1 MLFLV
6 ASAAIILPLLLLV
19 VLRMPAKYGMTI
31 SASIVAALALTVWAV
46 PDIVAAASA
55 LQGVHRAVSIL
66 WILFGAIVLLKVL
79 LYSGAMHRIKAGFG
93 TISLDMRVQAVLIGV
108 AFVAL
113 LEGLTGFG
121 APITIAAPLLVA
133 LGFRPIAAVIIGLIG
148 DSVPVVFGAAGT
160 PVIIGLSNV
169 PGYTDPAFASD
180 ITRMVTMID
189 FVVAL
194 LLPLIVVTV
203 VVKVFGENKHAR
215 SSAEIREVAPWALM
229 IGLVYATTAVAATF
243 VFSAELISIVAGLV
257 TLVVATITAHRN
269 VLLHP
274 DLAWRTH
281 EEDTL
286 DEHEVIRDM
295 SLTRA
300 WLPYIL
306 VILALAVTRLVPW
319 VNDVVRQYA
328 DASWTSILGVS
339 EISSTWELLYSPGT
353 IMAVVAIL
361 IALSYRLRS
370 GDVVRAGRETG
381 GIVLT
386 ATAALLPA
394 LVMLQIFA
402 NSGINDSGFLSMPA
416 YIATGLANIFGG
428 VWVVV
433 APVLGALGAFI
444 AGSSTVSALTMAEIQ
459 YAVAQTSG
467 MSTTLVLAQQL
478 SGSGAGNMIA
488 VHNIVAASA
497 VVGIYHQE
505 GNIIRRLLPVVAV
518 YILLSLAGV
527 ALVALF
533 GLV

>member
-1 MLFLV
+1 
-6 ASAAIILPLLLLV
+6 
-19 VLRMPAKYGMTI
+19 MTI
-31 SASIVAALALTVWAV
+31 SAIVVTALALTVWAV
-46 PDIVAAASA
+46 PDIVAVASA
-55 LQGVHRAVSIL
+55 LQGMHRAISIL

-79 LYSGAMHRIKAGFG
+79 LYSGAMHRIKSGFG
-93 TISLDMRVQAVLIGV
+93 TISPDMRVQAVLIGV

-133 LGFRPIAAVIIGLIG
+133 LGFRPIAAVVIGLIG

-169 PGYTDPAFASD
+169 PGYDDPGFASD

-194 LLPLIVVTV
+194 ALPLIVVTV
-203 VVKVFGENKHAR
+203 VVKFFGENKHAR
-215 SSAEIREVAPWALM
+215 SAVEIREVAPWALM
-229 IGLVYATTAVAATF
+229 VGLVYATTAFAATF
-243 VFSAELISIVAGLV
+243 VFSPELISIVAGLV
-257 TLVVATITAHRN
+257 TLIIATITAHRN

-281 EEDTL
+281 EEDNEGA
-286 DEHEVIRDM
+286 DEVVRDM
-295 SLTRA
+295 SLPRA
-300 WLPYIL
+300 WLPYVV
-306 VILALAVTRLVPW
+306 VIIALALTRLVPW
-319 VNDVVRQYA
+319 VNENIRQFA
-328 DASWTSILGVS
+328 DISWTSILGIS
-339 EISSTWELLYSPGT
+339 EINSSWELLYSPGT

-361 IALSYRLRS
+361 VALLYRLQS
-370 GDVVRAGRETG
+370 SDLLRAGRETVS
-381 GIVLT
+381 IVLT

-394 LVMLQIFA
+394 LVMLQVFA
-402 NSGINDSGFLSMPA
+402 NSGINESDALSMPA
-416 YIATGLANIFGG
+416 YIATGLANVFGG
-428 VWVVV
+428 VWVLV

-459 YAVAQTSG
+459 YSVAQTSG

-478 SGSGAGNMIA
+478 SGSAAGNMIA

-505 GNIIRRLLPVVAV
+505 GNIIRRLLPVVGV
-518 YILLSLAGV
+518 YIALSLVGV
-527 ALVALF
+527 ALVTLL